1 MAIDIDPNA
10 KESYYNL
17 GFCYM
22 QLEEYRVAINYFTS
36 AIKLDSSFLLAY
48 HARAYLYDLIGEK
61 DKARLD
67 WKNCLMLN
75 PSYIPA
81 IKALSS

>member
-1 MAIDIDPNA
+1 
-10 KESYYNL
+10 
-17 GFCYM
+17 M

-36 AIKLDSSFLLAY
+36 ALKLDNSFLLAY
-48 HARAYLYDLIGEK
+48 HVRAYLYTLLGEK
-61 DKARLD
+61 EKARVD

-81 IKALSS
+81 IEGLSK